1 MLEHVPSALAS
12 QLSGELS
19 LPVIG
24 IGAGDGCDGQV
35 RVSADLLGLTPQQP
49 PFSPALLPG
58 QQLIQEALSQWVQ
71 SVQQA
76 PAPAADQPAPHC

>member
-1 MLEHVPSALAS
+1 MPWSWNRWSDLALTS
-12 QLSGELS
+12 S

-49 PFSPALLPG
+49 PFSPALLDG
-58 QQLIQEALSQWVQ
+58 RELFSQALRQWVQ
-71 SVQQA
+71 GVQSA
-76 PAPAADQPAPHC
+76 PVPPANHSTPHC